1 MWQALHTELA
11 PAGFTV
17 VAVALDEVEAARE
30 WVEAAGATY
39 PALVDRDHVVAERY
53 GLVNIPST
61 VWIDE
66 DDRIVRPADI
76 APADDRYRSFT
87 HIDSEVHHRALRAWV
102 RDGVRPLDDA
112 AVRAHQ
118 LRPTPAEQLAR
129 AERRLGAWL
138 HRGGHDAAAGRHFE
152 RAQQLAP
159 MDWTIRRGTMPL
171 RGGDPFGP
179 EFFAFFQEWEAV
191 GRPSYSLRTG
201 VEPSESEDDA

>member
-17 VAVALDEVEAARE
+17 VAVALDEAEAARE

-39 PALVDRDHVVAERY
+39 PAVVDRDHVVAERY

-87 HIDSEVHHRALRAWV
+87 HIDSEVHHGQLRAWV
-102 RDGVRPLDDA
+102 REGVRPLDDA
-112 AVRAHQ
+112 AVRVHQ
-118 LRPTPAEQLAR
+118 LRPSPAEQLAR

-138 HRGGHDAAAGRHFE
+138 HRAGHDAAAARHFD
-152 RAQQLAP
+152 RAGQLAP

-179 EFFAFFQEWEAV
+179 EFFTFFQEWEAA

-201 VEPSESEDDA
+201 VEGSDSEDDA

>member
-17 VAVALDEVEAARE
+17 VAVALDEAEAARG

-39 PALVDRDHVVAERY
+39 PAVVDRDHVVAERY

-87 HIDSEVHHRALRAWV
+87 HIDSEVHHQQLRAWV
-102 RDGVRPLDDA
+102 REGVRPLDDT

-118 LRPTPAEQLAR
+118 LRPSPAEQLAR

-138 HRGGHDAAAGRHFE
+138 HRAGHDAAAVRHFE
-152 RAQQLAP
+152 RAGQLAP

-179 EFFAFFQEWEAV
+179 EFFTFFQEWEAA

-201 VEPSESEDDA
+201 VEGSDSEDDD